1 MLFIRLYEDE
11 IAQASY
17 LIGCQDT
24 REAVVVD
31 PSRDVGRYL
40 RAAEDERLRIT
51 HVVETHIHADFL
63 SGSREL
69 ARRANAI
76 LLLSAEGGEEWR
88 YRFLDEAKPLRDGE
102 TFSVGRV
109 RFEVLHTPGHT
120 PEHIALLVTDT
131 ATSAEPMG
139 VLSGDAV
146 FVGDVGRPDLLVKTR
161 RSGVDGSTEEGD
173 SGEQMAD
180 AARELFATVQ
190 RFRELPSHLQLWPG
204 HGAGSAC
211 GKSLSAVPQSTI
223 GFEVRSNWA
232 FGVKD
237 VQRFVDLVL
246 EGQPEPPRYFA
257 RMKRLNR
264 DGPPPLAARPTA
276 TPLSPEAFP
285 SLQRGGVLVLDT
297 RRPGAFAA
305 GHLPG
310 SINVP
315 LDRQFITRV
324 GSVLPDEAMI
334 ALLVEG
340 GAGNAGRA
348 VCALSLIGVDDV
360 HGVFDESVLDWQAKH
375 GALSVLQQVSPDE
388 AKAGNATI
396 IDVRGASEWA
406 EGHVP
411 GAMLIPLPELPDR
424 MAELP
429 EGPLVLHCQG
439 GSRSVIAA
447 SLLLAAGRPDVAN
460 MEGGFAAWSRAGLP
474 TTTSGGNEPADN
486 GGGERLPPP
495 GNRAATT
502 DRATAPR

>member
-1 MLFIRLYEDE
+1 MIFLRLYEDE

-17 LIGCQDT
+17 LIGSEAT
-24 REAVVVD
+24 REAIVVD
-31 PSRDVGRYL
+31 PSRDVGRYI
-40 RAAEDERLRIT
+40 RAAEDEGLRIT

-76 LLLSAEGGEEWR
+76 LLLSAEGTDEWR
-88 YRFLDEAKPLRDGE
+88 YRFLDEARPLRDGDSF
-102 TFSVGRV
+102 TVGGV
-109 RFEVLHTPGHT
+109 RFDVMHTPGHT

-131 ATSAEPMG
+131 ATSSEPMG

-161 RSGVDGSTEEGD
+161 RAGAAADGGD
-173 SGEQMAD
+173 PIVEMTS
-180 AARELFATVQ
+180 AARQLFSTVQ
-190 RFRELPSHLQLWPG
+190 RFRELPAHLQLWPG

-211 GKSLSAVPQSTI
+211 GKSLGAVPQSTI
-223 GFEVRSNWA
+223 GYEARSNWA

-237 VQRFVDLVL
+237 EQRFVELVL

-264 DGPPPLAARPTA
+264 DGPPALGARPTA
-276 TPLSPEAFP
+276 TPLAAEAFP
-285 SLQRGGVLVLDT
+285 SIQRGGVLVLDT
-297 RRPGAFAA
+297 RRPAAFAA

-310 SINVP
+310 AINVP
-315 LDRQFITRV
+315 LDRQFITRA

-340 GAGNAGRA
+340 GAARAGRV
-348 VCALSLIGVDDV
+348 VCALALIGVDDV
-360 HGVFDESVLDWQAKH
+360 HGVFDESVLDWQQKN
-375 GALSVLQQVSPDE
+375 GGLSRIQQVAPQD
-388 AKAGNATI
+388 AANGGGAAI

-411 GAMLIPLPELPDR
+411 GAIHIPLPELPDR

-429 EGPLVLHCQG
+429 DGPLVLHCQG
-439 GSRSVIAA
+439 GSRSVIAT
-447 SLLLAAGRPDVAN
+447 SLLHAAGRTDVAN
-460 MEGGFAAWSRAGLP
+460 MEGGYSAWSRAGLP
-474 TTTSGGNEPADN
+474 TTTEADDAS
-486 GGGERLPPP
+486 GERQQQAP
-495 GNRAATT
+495 ATT
-502 DRATAPR
+502 AGSASRSASARVTQ

>member
-161 RSGVDGSTEEGD
+161 RSGVDGITEDGD
-173 SGEQMAD
+173 SDEQMAD

-211 GKSLSAVPQSTI
+211 GK
-223 GFEVRSNWA
+223 
-232 FGVKD
+232 
-237 VQRFVDLVL
+237 
-246 EGQPEPPRYFA
+246 
-257 RMKRLNR
+257 
-264 DGPPPLAARPTA
+264 
-276 TPLSPEAFP
+276 
-285 SLQRGGVLVLDT
+285 
-297 RRPGAFAA
+297 
-305 GHLPG
+305 
-310 SINVP
+310 
-315 LDRQFITRV
+315 
-324 GSVLPDEAMI
+324 
-334 ALLVEG
+334 
-340 GAGNAGRA
+340 
-348 VCALSLIGVDDV
+348 
-360 HGVFDESVLDWQAKH
+360 
-375 GALSVLQQVSPDE
+375 
-388 AKAGNATI
+388 
-396 IDVRGASEWA
+396 
-406 EGHVP
+406 
-411 GAMLIPLPELPDR
+411 
-424 MAELP
+424 
-429 EGPLVLHCQG
+429 
-439 GSRSVIAA
+439 
-447 SLLLAAGRPDVAN
+447 
-460 MEGGFAAWSRAGLP
+460 
-474 TTTSGGNEPADN
+474 
-486 GGGERLPPP
+486 
-495 GNRAATT
+495 
-502 DRATAPR
+502 

>member
-1 MLFIRLYEDE
+1 MFFLRLYEDA

-17 LIGCQDT
+17 LIGCQQSH
-24 REAVVVD
+24 EAVVVD
-31 PSRDVGRYL
+31 PSRDIGRYL
-40 RAAEDERLRIT
+40 RAAEDEGYRIT

-76 LLLSAEGGEEWR
+76 LLLSAEGGDQWR
-88 YRFLDEAKPLRDGE
+88 YAFLDEAKPLRDGE
-102 TFSVGRV
+102 RFSVGKV
-109 RFEVLHTPGHT
+109 RFEVMHTPGHT

-131 ATSAEPMG
+131 ATSDEPMG

-161 RSGVDGSTEEGD
+161 RPGASGTADGADGHEE
-173 SGEQMAD
+173 MAA
-180 AARELFATVQ
+180 AARQLFATVQ
-190 RFRELPSHLQLWPG
+190 RFRALPAHLQLWPG

-211 GKSLSAVPQSTI
+211 GKSLGAVPQSTI
-223 GFEVRSNWA
+223 GYEVRSSWA
-232 FGVKD
+232 FATMNE
-237 VQRFVDLVL
+237 QRFIELVL

-264 DGPPPLAARPTA
+264 DGPPAMGARPTA

-297 RRPGAFAA
+297 RRPGAFAT

-315 LDRQFITRV
+315 LDRQFVTRV
-324 GSVLPDEAMI
+324 GSVLPDDAMI

-340 GAGNAGRA
+340 GAARA
-348 VCALSLIGVDDV
+348 EQILCELALIGVDDV
-360 HGVFDESVLDWQAKH
+360 HGVLDATVLDWQAKH
-375 GALSVLQQVSPDE
+375 AGLSVLAQVAPGE
-388 AKAGNATI
+388 AATDADATI
-396 IDVRGASEWA
+396 VDVRGASEWA

-411 GAMLIPLPELPDR
+411 GALNIPLPELPDR

-447 SLLLAAGRPDVAN
+447 SLLLAAGRADVTN
-460 MEGGFAAWSRAGLP
+460 MEGGYSAWSRAGLP
-474 TTTSGGNEPADN
+474 TTTDASPTKD
-486 GGGERLPPP
+486 
-495 GNRAATT
+495 
-502 DRATAPR
+502 TARVTR